1 MIIKRIISTLIFC
14 CSLVCFGLGG
24 RQNAALARKR
34 ADYGFGFSVNL
45 VNASPIMVFSTVVLG
60 GFRGLIA
67 DVLWLRVSY
76 MQEKGEY
83 FEMVQ
88 LSDWITKLEPSSTE
102 VWAYHAWN
110 MAYNISVMMSDPDD
124 GWRWIKNG
132 ISLLRDEGL
141 VYNSD
146 DPELY
151 RELGWL
157 YQNKL
162 GAAMGAAGG
171 YYNRMFAEEMK
182 ELLGGAALDYAGLSA
197 ELKDRM
203 RVEYK
208 LFPEIMQEIEGRYG
222 PLDWLRPESH
232 AVYWAYRGKLCAG
245 EKGARLCD
253 IMIRQSLSMLGI
265 DIQEK

>member
-1 MIIKRIISTLIFC
+1 MLLFC
-14 CSLVCFGLGG
+14 CSLLCFGLGG
-24 RQNAALARKR
+24 RQNVALAGKR

-45 VNASPIMVFSTVVLG
+45 INASPIMVFSTVVLG

-88 LSDWITKLEPSSTE
+88 LSNWITKLEPGSTE

-110 MAYNISVMMSDPDD
+110 MAYNISVMMSDPAD

-141 VYNSD
+141 VYNPD
-146 DPELY
+146 DPALY

-157 YQNKL
+157 YQNKI
-162 GAAMGAAGG
+162 GRATGESGI
-171 YYNRMFAEEMK
+171 YYRQMFAEEMK
-182 ELLGGAALDYAGLSA
+182 GLLGGATLDYAGLGA
-197 ELKDRM
+197 EIEDKM
-203 RVEYK
+203 RDEYK
-208 LFPEIMQEIEGRYG
+208 LFPEIMREIDVRYG

-232 AVYWAYRGKLCAG
+232 AVYWAYRGKLRAG
-245 EKGARLCD
+245 EKGARFCD